1 MVVMIRALANLYGFS
16 MKVSVL
22 KSAQNFLGS
31 LYEYVNKI
39 DSSSGVDSESRSTSG

>member
-1 MVVMIRALANLYGFS
+1 MSRYQRRLDMVVMIRALVNLYGFS

-31 LYEYVNKI
+31 LYEYVNKLTAL
-39 DSSSGVDSESRSTSG
+39 VE